1 MCHVQC
7 SSNGLRVL
15 YKSVQ
20 TILIVDQLFFDNESL
35 TMKLKLDD
43 IQAKYLPL
51 NMQGQAVQQPVL
63 KIVAGDFEATTS
75 T

>member
-1 MCHVQC
+1 
-7 SSNGLRVL
+7 
-15 YKSVQ
+15 
-20 TILIVDQLFFDNESL
+20 
-35 TMKLKLDD
+35 MKLKLDA

-51 NMQGQAVQQPVL
+51 NMQGQAVTQPVL